1 MPTLYMLIGV
11 PGSGKSTWISEI
23 QLAYND
29 SVIGTDFVID
39 EIAELYD
46 MTYTEAFPLAIKLAE
61 HIMYQEL
68 KDAIE
73 GGDNIFWDQ
82 TNISKKAR
90 AEKLAK
96 IPSNYRK
103 VAVYCKTPDDLD
115 DRLASRPGKTIPP
128 HIIDGMVE
136 MVEKPTLDEGFD
148 EIIEI

>member
-11 PGSGKSTWISEI
+11 PGSGKSTWLETREFNIK
-23 QLAYND
+23 D
-29 SVIGTDFVID
+29 SVVGTDFIID

-46 MTYTEAFPLAIKLAE
+46 MTYTEAFPLTIKLAE
-61 HIMYQEL
+61 HIMYQE
-68 KDAIE
+68 IE
-73 GGDNIFWDQ
+73 KAVNSSDNIYWDQ

-96 IPSNYRK
+96 IPSNYCK
-103 VAVYCKTPDDLD
+103 VAVYFKTPDDLD
-115 DRLASRPGKTIPP
+115 ERLASRPGKTIPA
-128 HIIDGMVE
+128 HIIDSMVE